1 MINFPKEK
9 YIEYYLTYPNAND
22 IYGQTFFVYP
32 SYEKAIEDGDKIKLK
47 WGHDYKIEE
56 KENIRLI

>member
-1 MINFPKEK
+1 MPKEK

-22 IYGQTFFVYP
+22 IYGQIFAVYP
-32 SYEKAIEDGDKIKLK
+32 SYKKAVEDGEKVKLK

-56 KENIRLI
+56 KENIR